1 MIEQHEIVCKVMYSG
16 VSRLNILGQSCMLSL
31 LLDEC
36 VPCGALF
43 FRGSLSISI
52 GQDSNMKGQYTLCK
66 LIYFMV
72 SFYHHLGYFCIC
84 FFRFW
89 MSVFHALFAQFCICF
104 FRFWMSVFHCN
115 CQLKPKSFGTS
126 FGPRSD
132 LVRDQPL
139 FGLFLV
145 CFVDCFCLPCP

>member
-89 MSVFHALFAQFCICF
+89 MSVFH
-104 FRFWMSVFHCN
+104 CN
-115 CQLKPKSFGTS
+115 CQLKPKIFQLQDLVRVCPGQFLTSFGTS